1 MGPSSPLNNSIRLLN
16 ALGDPI
22 RLRILH
28 LLSQSGEIC
37 VCHLHLAL
45 DLPQPTISRHLARLR
60 RDGLVGI
67 RREGHWIH
75 YRLTVDKDPQAA
87 NIFQSFYSF
96 LTEDST
102 IKEDSDRL
110 AKVRSSEC
118 IIPTDKIFA

>member
-1 MGPSSPLNNSIRLLN
+1 MSPHSPLSNSTRLLN

-45 DLPQPTISRHLARLR
+45 DLPQPTVSRHLARLR

-67 RREGHWIH
+67 RKEGHWIH
-75 YRLTVDKDPQAA
+75 YRLTAEKDSQAGVLS
-87 NIFQSFYSF
+87 QSLLAF
-96 LTEDST
+96 LTEDEI
-102 IKEDSDRL
+102 IKEDSNRL
-110 AKVRSSEC
+110 AKIRSDEC
-118 IIPTDKIFA
+118 IVPIDKIFA